1 MYDEQLTL
9 YATLA
14 RTCVREALA
23 HLSSIVQQPAM
34 RDIVQ
39 MRPATWEQ
47 WHWLALML
55 GHLVADAGEGEIASV
70 PEALRD
76 APADALLR
84 ECFAWQGVLAV
95 HGPHGSATPASP
107 QTLAS
112 LLWLM
117 ARWVP
122 AYLLQENPRPV
133 ERPCAGDGGRQILE
147 EGGGG
152 GRRLVGAGGNDAQVL
167 IAMAH
172 VWDALARSPGAM
184 RVWLAKDQVYALVR
198 DDMLGSLEALPDT
211 VQAPLLRAVVRCVD
225 ATRDGPQATA
235 EHVRSLYYPL
245 IVQAAQARMNAAA
258 LAPSPQSIQSALD

>member
-1 MYDEQLTL
+1 MDQALALWRSLLCALPESDAAHVHSYVREHVVLPYQAGRLHAAALTAELDADDLWGEEDAQDADLYDDQLTL

-84 ECFAWQGVLAV
+84 ECFAWQGVLAM
-95 HGPHGSATPASP
+95 HGPVSYTHL
-107 QTLAS
+107 TLPTS
-112 LLWLM
+112 
-117 ARWVP
+117 
-122 AYLLQENPRPV
+122 
-133 ERPCAGDGGRQILE
+133 D
-147 EGGGG
+147 
-152 GRRLVGAGGNDAQVL
+152 LV
-167 IAMAH
+167 
-172 VWDALARSPGAM
+172 
-184 RVWLAKDQVYALVR
+184 
-198 DDMLGSLEALPDT
+198 
-211 VQAPLLRAVVRCVD
+211 
-225 ATRDGPQATA
+225 
-235 EHVRSLYYPL
+235 
-245 IVQAAQARMNAAA
+245 
-258 LAPSPQSIQSALD
+258 